1 MFNNYNLCHI
11 RTINW
16 DEIITGHNAKYTYVY
31 NFTSP
36 ERECPAC
43 HANCTAGCWGEVS
56 TPDLDVCSE
65 TVAARLLLPTEMPSR
80 RRTWLPTRAP
90 ELATCG

>member
-1 MFNNYNLCHI
+1 MFNNYNLCHV

-43 HANCTAGCWGEVS
+43 HANCSLGCWGEVRR
-56 TPDLDVCSE
+56 PLRPNKLK
-65 TVAARLLLPTEMPSR
+65 RLRYISLL
-80 RRTWLPTRAP
+80 
-90 ELATCG
+90 

>member
-56 TPDLDVCSE
+56 TPAVHL
-65 TVAARLLLPTEMPSR
+65 RY
-80 RRTWLPTRAP
+80 
-90 ELATCG
+90 TCGTPAVHLT